1 MIKQISRPGI
11 IFKIIGLCGV
21 AAWMC
26 VVMVINLGL
35 AHFRE
40 TSGAF
45 LDGAGNQVVQRL
57 IERPFNP
64 GKQAIHALF
73 FFSFVIFGFA
83 VLSIAK
89 IGSLTPILL
98 VAMSAALMSAYAFC
112 IAFVPATKLRLDVA
126 GDNMYYLGFLYTLS
140 SLAVAITISEAEQI
154 LANFGVAISS
164 TIFGIA
170 ARVAFNQMRIDPHDI
185 EAASRVEL
193 SEATR
198 RVTDELNE
206 TITQLTQF
214 RTLTLQVL
222 AEGYEDVQKNV
233 ENAAREMFQSLKE
246 TSDKNALILV
256 ELGKNSSSEQS
267 KLSDSILNLKS
278 SNEELVS
285 ANRSMVSQMSLASA
299 AYQAL
304 ANRYSETEVME
315 GKIIDEVKGQL
326 GEIQSSISRDVTENL
341 VKSEKTFEENIVN
354 TLNKNILEQSQEL
367 KDTSLNIVAKLQDF
381 VKANSDVSARI
392 EALEDTPDLDEKRLK
407 PNSQTKKSSGWFR
420 RK

>member
-1 MIKQISRPGI
+1 LCVSLIIQSIKSLRCLSYLVKPNGQKEKYRPR
-11 IFKIIGLCGV
+11 K
-21 AAWMC
+21 
-26 VVMVINLGL
+26 
-35 AHFRE
+35 
-40 TSGAF
+40 TS
-45 LDGAGNQVVQRL
+45 NSCTV
-57 IERPFNP
+57 
-64 GKQAIHALF
+64 

-112 IAFVPATKLRLDVA
+112 IVFVPATKLRLDVA

-140 SLAVAITISEAEQI
+140 SLAVAITINEAEQI

-164 TIFGIA
+164 TIIGIA
-170 ARVAFNQMRIDPHDI
+170 ARVAFQQMRIDPHDV
-185 EAASRVEL
+185 EEASRVEL

-206 TITQLTQF
+206 TISQLTKF
-214 RTLTLQVL
+214 RTLTLQVM

-233 ENAAREMFQSLKE
+233 DNAAKEIFQSLKE

-256 ELGKNSSSEQS
+256 ELGKNSSAEQS

-315 GKIIDEVKGQL
+315 GKIIDEVKGRL
-326 GEIQSSISRDVTENL
+326 GEIQSDISRDLTENL
-341 VKSEKTFEENIVN
+341 VKSEKQFEENIVHV
-354 TLNKNILEQSQEL
+354 LSKNISEQNQQL
-367 KDTSLNIVAKLQDF
+367 KDTSQDIMAKLQDS

-392 EALEDTPDLDEKRLK
+392 EDLENTFDIDKNRIKSDP
-407 PNSQTKKSSGWFR
+407 PTKKRRGWFR
-420 RK
+420 RT

>member
-1 MIKQISRPGI
+1 
-11 IFKIIGLCGV
+11 
-21 AAWMC
+21 
-26 VVMVINLGL
+26 MVRKKNI
-35 AHFRE
+35 
-40 TSGAF
+40 
-45 LDGAGNQVVQRL
+45 V
-57 IERPFNP
+57 P

-112 IAFVPATKLRLDVA
+112 IVFVPATKLRLDVA

-140 SLAVAITISEAEQI
+140 SLAVAITINEAEQI

-164 TIFGIA
+164 TIIGIA
-170 ARVAFNQMRIDPHDI
+170 ARVAFQQMRIDPHDV
-185 EAASRVEL
+185 EEASRVEL

-206 TITQLTQF
+206 TISQLTKF
-214 RTLTLQVL
+214 RTLTLQVM

-233 ENAAREMFQSLKE
+233 DNAAKEIFQSLKE

-256 ELGKNSSSEQS
+256 ELGKNSSAEQS

-315 GKIIDEVKGQL
+315 GKIIDEVKGRL
-326 GEIQSSISRDVTENL
+326 GEIQSDISRDLTENL
-341 VKSEKTFEENIVN
+341 VKSEKQFEENILHV
-354 TLNKNILEQSQEL
+354 LSKNISEQNQQL
-367 KDTSLNIVAKLQDF
+367 KDTSRDIMAKLQDS

-392 EALEDTPDLDEKRLK
+392 EDLENTFDIDKNRIKSDP
-407 PNSQTKKSSGWFR
+407 PTKKRRGWFR
-420 RK
+420 RT

>member
-1 MIKQISRPGI
+1 
-11 IFKIIGLCGV
+11 
-21 AAWMC
+21 
-26 VVMVINLGL
+26 MVRKKNI
-35 AHFRE
+35 A
-40 TSGAF
+40 
-45 LDGAGNQVVQRL
+45 
-57 IERPFNP
+57 P

-89 IGSLTPILL
+89 LGSLTPILI
-98 VAMSAALMSAYAFC
+98 VAMSAALMAVYAFC
-112 IAFVPATKLRLDVA
+112 IVFIPATKLRLDVA

-164 TIFGIA
+164 TILGIA

-206 TITQLTQF
+206 TITQLTKF
-214 RTLTLQVL
+214 RTLTLQVM
-222 AEGYEDVQKNV
+222 AEGYEDVKKNV
-233 ENAAREMFQSLKE
+233 DNAAKDIFQSLKE

-256 ELGKNSSSEQS
+256 ELGKNSSAEQS

-285 ANRSMVSQMSLASA
+285 ANKSMVSQMSLASE
-299 AYQAL
+299 AYQSL
-304 ANRYSETEVME
+304 AYRYSETEIME
-315 GKIIDEVKGQL
+315 GKIIDEVKGRL
-326 GEIQSSISRDVTENL
+326 GEIQSSLSKDVTENL
-341 VKSEKTFEENIVN
+341 VKSEKQFEESIVQV
-354 TLNKNILEQSQEL
+354 LRKNISEQSQEL
-367 KDTSLNIVAKLQDF
+367 KDTSLNIIAKLQES
-381 VKANSDVSARI
+381 VEANSNVSARVN
-392 EALEDTPDLDEKRLK
+392 DLKDRFDADKKRLEAGSK
-407 PNSQTKKSSGWFR
+407 TQKRRGWFR